1 MDFFKNK
8 WVKLVA
14 MLMVIVGTVVL
25 LIGGFGV
32 DGLNSII
39 SAVAGVVSAIGIVI
53 TLIINGLKDDG
64 KQSKG

>member
-39 SAVAGVVSAIGIVI
+39 SAVAGVVSAVGIVI

>member
-32 DGLNSII
+32 DGLSSII
-39 SAVAGVVSAIGIVI
+39 SAVAGVVSAVGIVI
-53 TLIINGLKDDG
+53 TLIINGLKDNG
-64 KQSKG
+64 K